1 MIFVYTTCENMEEAE
16 KLGSII
22 ITNKI
27 GACVDFWPIS
37 SCYNWE
43 GSMKCVSQ
51 AMLMITT
58 FESKIEDVT
67 QILSDN
73 HSYSVPLIA
82 GVDVRRV
89 NSSYKEW
96 MMQVIE

>member
-1 MIFVYTTCENMEEAE
+1 MIFVYTKCENMEEAE

-27 GACVDFWPIS
+27 GASVDFWPIS
-37 SCYNWE
+37 SCFNNE
-43 GSMKCVSQ
+43 GSMKCIQQ
-51 AMLMITT
+51 AMLQVAT
-58 FESKIEDVT
+58 FESKLEEVT
-67 QILSDN
+67 QVLSDN
-73 HSYSVPLIA
+73 NSKNIPFVA

-89 NSSYKEW
+89 NLSYKEW

>member
-1 MIFVYTTCENMEEAE
+1 MVFIYTKCESIEEAE
-16 KLGSII
+16 KLGGII
-22 ITNKI
+22 ISKKI

-37 SCYNWE
+37 SCFNLK
-43 GSMKCVSQ
+43 GSKKCLSQ
-51 AMLMITT
+51 AMLMVTT

-67 QILSDN
+67 QVLSDN
-73 HSYSVPLIA
+73 HSNNIPLIA

-96 MMQVIE
+96 MSKEIE